1 MLQRVISVIR
11 AGLVALDD
19 ALGTFFKDTLR
30 ERIRRG
36 EVDPQE
42 EMRRNLDKAQQPPSP
57 PPPSPF

>member
-1 MLQRVISVIR
+1 MLRRIISVVR
-11 AGLVALDD
+11 GVLVAIDD
-19 ALGTFFKDTLR
+19 ALGTIFKDTIR

-42 EMRRNLDKAQQPPSP
+42 EMRRNLDKAQQPPP